1 MNPECL
7 GGKITCRLNC
17 RLGKASATT
26 GAPRPAAASAGDAAN
41 AASGGGAAEE
51 GVPGARA
58 RGSGLHGVAEEALCR
73 GGGVSRSVS
82 VDAPPDQPDGDVETG
97 VGSAGLLGGAQQ
109 YSGPGGAVEE
119 ALCRT
124 GGGGAEYEG
133 PQLAAEVAR

>member
-1 MNPECL
+1 MNPEGL
-7 GGKITCRLNC
+7 GEKITCRLNC

-58 RGSGLHGVAEEALCR
+58 RGSGLHGVAEEALCCG

-97 VGSAGLLGGAQQ
+97 FGSVRQLGGPHQAPAAVASLSRS
-109 YSGPGGAVEE
+109 SGSDGGGREGGA
-119 ALCRT
+119 ARRCR
-124 GGGGAEYEG
+124 
-133 PQLAAEVAR
+133 